1 MDEAE
6 RRDVWLAALGTV
18 VAEIRAGI
26 GMHGQAVPR
35 LVNDLRDAAHRAMDE
50 AEHDRERD
58 AMYERHRA
66 FSAILRALQP
76 QDPGV

>member
-6 RRDVWLAALGTV
+6 RRDVWLATLGTV

-50 AEHDRERD
+50 ATDEAARD
-58 AMYERHRA
+58 AAYERHRA
-66 FSAILRALQP
+66 LSAILRSLRP
-76 QDPGV
+76 PDPGV